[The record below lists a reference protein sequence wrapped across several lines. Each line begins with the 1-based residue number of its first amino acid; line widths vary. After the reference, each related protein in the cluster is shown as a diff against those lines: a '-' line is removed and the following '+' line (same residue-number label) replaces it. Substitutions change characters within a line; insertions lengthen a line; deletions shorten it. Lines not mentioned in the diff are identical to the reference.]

1 MAALKVMEDKE
12 LFPEVLR
19 RRTEHGNLS
28 FAHNAWLEQF
38 PEERSAE
45 RQGLKH
51 FLLDKFDE
59 LGKLFPLY
67 RRDYPYALLPTSDE
81 LFEIIAA
88 FNAIELDVD
97 CGMDIWKGDDI
108 LGWLYENFNTTEKV
122 QFKDSKA
129 KAEFDKVSLQSQVYT
144 PQWVVKFLVDNTLGK
159 LYLEMY
165 PDSRFI
171 YDEEGKLNYQIA
183 NAPNERIRR
192 PKKLEEI
199 RLIDPACGKGN
210 FLIYAFTVFYDLYV
224 DHMENYDP
232 NYSIREI
239 PNLIV
244 EYKHYVW
251 C

>member
-1 MAALKVMEDKE
+1 MKLIQHVLYIRGLIQQAFENRFDKLGLLPDKPLPLSEIATDQQAKRRSLNDILSNHEEELINYSEARQETINECVFTLFNRLAALKVMEDKE

-67 RRDYPYALLPTSDE
+67 RRDYPYALLPTSAE
-81 LFEIIAA
+81 LFEIISA

-159 LYLEMY
+159 L
-165 PDSRFI
+165 
-171 YDEEGKLNYQIA
+171 
-183 NAPNERIRR
+183 
-192 PKKLEEI
+192 
-199 RLIDPACGKGN
+199 
-210 FLIYAFTVFYDLYV
+210 
-224 DHMENYDP
+224 
-232 NYSIREI
+232 
-239 PNLIV
+239 
-244 EYKHYVW
+244 
-251 C
+251 